1 MPRKLLVPLLV
12 LLSSLTLLGGE
23 SARPN
28 VLFIM
33 ADDHTTQAFGVYG
46 SRLAK
51 LNPTP
56 NIDRLAKEGMRFN
69 RVFCNN
75 SICVPRRTGQ
85 HSSDA
90 ITDLSLEWIKTGRD
104 KGKPFFLMHHFKAP
118 HDMTNQYRNPEYA
131 GTIAGMKAQLK
142 TTRAELVETDRD
154 YPEIQKIID
163 AHWGECGGRTLKGW
177 QHRFDRGRS
186 APLGPLALS
195 QSGVAGRKLPQQSR
209 DHL

>member
-56 NIDRLAKEGMRFN
+56 NIDRLAKEGMRFD

-75 SICVPRRTGQ
+75 SICVPSRASILTGQ
-85 HSSDA
+85 YPQTNGITELHGSIRPERQHLA
-90 ITDLSLEWIKTGRD
+90 IEMKKAGYDTAMIGKWHLSAEPAAFDCSFVGALHGEA
-104 KGKPFFLMHHFKAP
+104 KPADWRKA
-118 HDMTNQYRNPEYA
+118 TA
-131 GTIAGMKAQLK
+131 
-142 TTRAELVETDRD
+142 
-154 YPEIQKIID
+154 
-163 AHWGECGGRTLKGW
+163 C
-177 QHRFDRGRS
+177 
-186 APLGPLALS
+186 PLGPVTLRPARAATQSKWS
-195 QSGVAGRKLPQQSR
+195 QWLGMAGRMCGVRWQNPEGVATPL
-209 DHL
+209 